1 MDSQVSGNAQRL
13 GMGGPIWGAAVRNLG
28 GATDLAPNFTLYRSG
43 RQRRN
48 AIQEEDVMP
57 RYVVEREFPDGLLIP
72 VDENG
77 ARACLAVV
85 ESNLSDQVTWVHS
98 YVSADKKKTFCVYDA
113 PSPEAIRRTAN
124 RSKLPVNH
132 VTEVRVLDPYFYK

>member
-1 MDSQVSGNAQRL
+1 
-13 GMGGPIWGAAVRNLG
+13 MGGPIWGAAVRNLG
-28 GATDLAPNFTLYRSG
+28 GATDSPPNFALYRSG
-43 RQRRN
+43 RRRRKAN
-48 AIQEEDVMP
+48 HEDKIMP